1 MRIGILTGPGHGVP
15 GIQGGDGDGVG
26 AGVGAGVGDG
36 VGADVG
42 ERVGDGEGEEEAD
55 GSAPCPR
62 APQAARSAMAARQS
76 QRAAPEP
83 ARPIER

>member
-1 MRIGILTGPGHGVP
+1 MGMLTGPGHGVP
-15 GIQGGDGDGVG
+15 GIHGGDGEGVG

-36 VGADVG
+36 VGAGVG

-55 GSAPCPR
+55 GVALCPM
-62 APQAARSAMAARQS
+62 APQAVRSVTAARQT
-76 QRAAPEP
+76 QRAAQKP